1 MANDINKV
9 ISANPIKN
17 GTVVVSCKVTGP
29 ISKDLLNSS
38 VKNTPTISDIEN
50 KYDNRFDD
58 PAYYYGLGND
68 SVIGA

>member
-1 MANDINKV
+1 MANDINKA

-17 GTVVVSCKVTGP
+17 GTTVVSCKTTGLT
-29 ISKDLLNSS
+29 SKDLLNNS

-58 PAYYYGLGND
+58 PAYYYGIGNAT
-68 SVIGA
+68 VVGG

>member
-1 MANDINKV
+1 MANDINKA

-17 GTVVVSCKVTGP
+17 GTAVVSCKVTGP
-29 ISKDLLNSS
+29 TSKDLLNSS
-38 VKNTPTISDIEN
+38 VKNTPTIGEIEA

-68 SVIGA
+68 NVIGA